1 MSRPNEV
8 HSLCFDLVLPTLPRS
23 IDEDHHPPEDQPA
36 SADPRCDGT
45 PLLEDIAQPRRA
57 REIQVR
63 CAVHGKRRSR
73 RNMVELVE
81 GSGRWSCVEGR
92 QCQLKHRSTVAETG
106 NIFTEPKEP
115 QETVS
120 HTDSIYQHALQQQ
133 QQQQHTFQ
141 QQQSFQFHQQA
152 QQHFALHQNEVLASA
167 PFFQSVPLVIHQQ
180 HHDQQPHDFHSG
192 FMAAASGVGI
202 CSSLL
207 SPAPSSRLYRATIGA
222 IRAILVW
229 TPDAALSSSSNGLPI
244 ATTSKQLSAHRTT
257 VRPHVG
263 DG

>member
-133 QQQQHTFQ
+133 QQQHTFQ

-202 CSSLL
+202 QLVPVFFPQPHHQGYIGPPL
-207 SPAPSSRLYRATIGA
+207 GPFVPSSFGPQMLPFPAQATGYQSQQHQNNFQ
-222 IRAILVW
+222 L
-229 TPDAALSSSSNGLPI
+229 I
-244 ATTSKQLSAHRTT
+244 APPFARM
-257 VRPHVG
+257 
-263 DG
+263 